1 MFSTRTRVGRA
12 SAATVAIAGLVG
24 LSACNSNEVSTST
37 PSAPAPA
44 TSTESSQAPSTSESP
59 STTEAPS
66 TTESSST
73 TESPSST
80 ESSSSSSESSSSSAT
95 ATGADPKAAPR
106 GATFKIGEP
115 AVINTGSASRP
126 QFLEIK
132 PTALEKQPDSIFD
145 TERGLKKTNGTV
157 YFLKFDVKNLKA
169 EGSVSTSSV
178 NGLFFHPKAPQGGK
192 RLYGNVSGC
201 RTEYKRLQ
209 QGDSGSACY
218 IYQITGSET
227 KDVVFTKSDTNVT
240 WNG

>member
-66 TTESSST
+66 TTES
-73 TESPSST
+73 PSST
-80 ESSSSSSESSSSSAT
+80 ESSSSSSESSSSSSSAT

-157 YFLKFDVKNLKA
+157 YFLKFNVKNLKS
-169 EGSVSTSSV
+169 EGTVSTSSV
-178 NGLFFHPKAPQGGK
+178 NGLFFHPKATQGGK

-209 QGDSGSACY
+209 QGDSGNGCY